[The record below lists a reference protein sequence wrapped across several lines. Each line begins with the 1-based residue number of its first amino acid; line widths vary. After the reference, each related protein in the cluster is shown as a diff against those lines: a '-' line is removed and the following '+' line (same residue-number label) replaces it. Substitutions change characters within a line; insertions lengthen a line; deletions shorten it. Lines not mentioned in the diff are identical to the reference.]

1 MAPEYYFRIA
11 ILMMA
16 YETLVTAFSIL
27 DFASHIDRQIAI
39 NALTQLGGYIATKSV
54 GNDLKPS
61 NILAVIS
68 NLKTGYD
75 FIQLSQNLVQQRE
88 RAATLALLYS
98 TAGALTKVGDIPS
111 NASMGA
117 LLAAFSDY
125 ILSTMNNGNTPFVY
139 HRANRL
145 APKFTFKQQVK
156 LTAFFIFVG
165 GFLYFFIFLLKNS
178 LKYIFKRI
186 KKIKK
191 RKIVK
196 FSH

>member
-16 YETLVTAFSIL
+16 RETLVTAFSIL

-39 NALTQLGGYIATKSV
+39 NSLAQLGSYIATKSV

-61 NILAVIS
+61 NILPVVS

-75 FIQLSQNLVQQRE
+75 FIQLGSDLVQQRE

-98 TAGALTKVGDIPS
+98 TAGAITKVGDIPS

-117 LLAAFSDY
+117 LLAAFGEY
-125 ILSTMNNGNTPFVY
+125 MLSTMNTGNTPFIY

-165 GFLYFFIFLLKNS
+165 GFLYFYIFLLKNS
-178 LKYIFKRI
+178 LKYMFKR
-186 KKIKK
+186 IKK

-196 FSH
+196 F

>member
-16 YETLVTAFSIL
+16 RETLVTAFSII
-27 DFASHIDRQIAI
+27 DFASHLDRQIAI
-39 NALTQLGGYIATKSV
+39 NALAQLGSYIATKSV

-61 NILAVIS
+61 NILPVVS

-75 FIQLSQNLVQQRE
+75 FIELGSNLVQQRE

-117 LLAAFSDY
+117 LLAAFGEY
-125 ILSTMNNGNTPFVY
+125 MLSTMNTGNTPFVY

-145 APKFTFKQQVK
+145 AFKQQVK

-165 GFLYFFIFLLKNS
+165 GFLYFSIFLLKNS
-178 LKYIFKRI
+178 LKYMFKRI

-196 FSH
+196 FSN

>member
-16 YETLVTAFSIL
+16 RETLVTAFSIV

-39 NALTQLGGYIATKSV
+39 NALAQLGSYIATKSV
-54 GNDLKPS
+54 GNNLNAS
-61 NILAVIS
+61 NILPVVS
-68 NLKTGYD
+68 NLKTGYN
-75 FIQLSQNLVQQRE
+75 FIELGSDLIQQRE

-117 LLAAFSDY
+117 LLAAFGDY
-125 ILSTMNNGNTPFVY
+125 MLSTMNTGNTPFIY
-139 HRANRL
+139 RPANLL

-165 GFLYFFIFLLKNS
+165 GFVYFSIFLLKNS
-178 LKYIFKRI
+178 LKYMFKRI
-186 KKIKK
+186 KKRKSIKILK
-191 RKIVK
+191 NI
-196 FSH
+196 